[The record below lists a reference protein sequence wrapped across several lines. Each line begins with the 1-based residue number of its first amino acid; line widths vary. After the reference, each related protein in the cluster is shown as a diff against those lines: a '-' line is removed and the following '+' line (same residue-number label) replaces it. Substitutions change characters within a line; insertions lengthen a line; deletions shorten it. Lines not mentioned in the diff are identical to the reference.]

1 MSDQPLKVPVTQ
13 PSNISLP
20 IEGMTCA
27 SCVSRVERALKKVPN
42 VLEAHVNLATE
53 TAVISMNEPNQ
64 SALIT
69 AIEDAGYAVP
79 MSTQTF
85 GIEGMTCASCVSRV
99 ERALLKLPNV
109 TTAHVNLA
117 NEQATVTGNVTEAEL
132 FQAVEDAGYEPH
144 HIAAVATVNEAMLE
158 RKAEEQDGLKRDLK
172 LAALLTLPV
181 FVLEMGSHMFM
192 GFHHWIAANI
202 GTQNSWL
209 LQFVLTTL
217 VLLFPGRRFYT
228 KGFPA
233 LFKGAPDMNSL
244 VAVGS
249 MAAYLYSLV
258 ATFMPQWLP
267 KGTVFV
273 YFEAAAVIVT
283 LILL

>member
-117 NEQATVTGNVTEAEL
+117 TEQATVTGNVTEAE
-132 FQAVEDAGYEPH
+132 
-144 HIAAVATVNEAMLE
+144 
-158 RKAEEQDGLKRDLK
+158 
-172 LAALLTLPV
+172 
-181 FVLEMGSHMFM
+181 
-192 GFHHWIAANI
+192 
-202 GTQNSWL
+202 
-209 LQFVLTTL
+209 
-217 VLLFPGRRFYT
+217 
-228 KGFPA
+228 
-233 LFKGAPDMNSL
+233 
-244 VAVGS
+244 
-249 MAAYLYSLV
+249 
-258 ATFMPQWLP
+258 
-267 KGTVFV
+267 
-273 YFEAAAVIVT
+273 
-283 LILL
+283 